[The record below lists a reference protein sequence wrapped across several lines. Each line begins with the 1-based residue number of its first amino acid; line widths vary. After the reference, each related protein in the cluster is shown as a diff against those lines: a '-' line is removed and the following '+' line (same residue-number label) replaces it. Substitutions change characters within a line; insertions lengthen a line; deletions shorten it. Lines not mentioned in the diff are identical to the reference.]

1 MAPNYYSIRHLDT
14 RGNRPDEFEHY
25 FRQQPHNSVAIFFR
39 SSEAD
44 YIRLSK
50 KFGDMLVR
58 AYQIVNQHGTCGSYA
73 ARTLLLNIEE
83 IRQLEI

>member
-1 MAPNYYSIRHLDT
+1 MESSQIMAPNYYSIRHLDT

-25 FRQQPHNSVAIFFR
+25 FRQQPHNSVAIYFR

-58 AYQIVNQHGTCGSYA
+58 AYQIVNL
-73 ARTLLLNIEE
+73 RTLLLNIEE